1 VPNGIASLARVESLS
16 SNQSRAGLCC
26 ANDSTLRI
34 DEIEQDHLEASPS
47 ATAVGCERS
56 TIQSRKACFPTLF
69 PRRITR
75 MPNTPSLD
83 DVLLSA
89 SAPVVGAG

>member
-34 DEIEQDHLEASPS
+34 DENISIEQDHLEASPS

-56 TIQSRKACFPTLF
+56 TIRSRKACFPTCTTAAV
-69 PRRITR
+69 PTQNHKDAEYAI
-75 MPNTPSLD
+75 P
-83 DVLLSA
+83 
-89 SAPVVGAG
+89 